1 MPTYRY
7 ECQACGKGF
16 ELFQSMTD
24 KLKRKCPSC
33 GKPKL
38 DRLIGA
44 GAGVIFKGSGFYQT
58 DYKNSGRPSE
68 GGKQEDGGA
77 KEGKAKDA
85 GGRDT
90 TGRDTSSKD
99 TAAKDT
105 AAKDTA
111 AKDGPPSAGS
121 EKRAEPTREPKAKP
135 DSGKRATKSDK

>member
-68 GGKQEDGGA
+68 GGIQKDGAQKDGG
-77 KEGKAKDA
+77 
-85 GGRDT
+85 GG
-90 TGRDTSSKD
+90 D

-111 AKDGPPSAGS
+111 AKGNASKQGP
-121 EKRAEPTREPKAKP
+121 EKPAEPKREPPAKP
-135 DSGKRATKSDK
+135 DSGRRATKSDK